1 MVGVREDAPLALGVE
16 PGRGSDIAAHAVELR
31 PTAACQQSG
40 GAKIEHRIAA
50 HKPLPYPA
58 DGVVG
63 DVCERF
69 FETVKLERYFLVAIV
84 IFP

>member
-1 MVGVREDAPLALGVE
+1 MVGVREDAPLAVGVE

-50 HKPLPYPA
+50 A